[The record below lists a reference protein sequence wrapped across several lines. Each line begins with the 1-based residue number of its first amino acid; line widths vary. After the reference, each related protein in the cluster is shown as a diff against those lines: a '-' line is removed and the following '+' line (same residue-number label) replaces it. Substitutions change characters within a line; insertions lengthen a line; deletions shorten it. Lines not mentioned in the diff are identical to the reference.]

1 VAADLISEEGDSVKQ
16 EGDVIVVEK
25 NRRRAI
31 WALAIIVFMSLVSLA
46 LLGAG
51 LLGGDGIL
59 WTPIALGT
67 VGLLGFGVAAWMI
80 VSTMRARWHLAVSR
94 SGFRLHTPAYPLDV
108 PWENVAG
115 IATNEVNFRE
125 GCVLLFEDPAAVAQ
139 TARFLVRSNHPEV
152 IATPDAHPGRH
163 AGPFRGEHGQAR
175 LPPGHPRPHPGAG
188 PRRAGQ
194 LALPGA
200 KRRPVD
206 GVATGQAVQLPSS
219 GLWARAFREA
229 RISGCASSPNGR
241 LHR

>member
-1 VAADLISEEGDSVKQ
+1 MAADLISEDGDSVKS
-16 EGDVIVVEK
+16 EEDVIVVEK

-31 WALAIIVFMSLVSLA
+31 WALVIIVFMSLVSLA

-51 LLGGDGIL
+51 LLGGEGIL

-94 SGFRLHTPAYPLDV
+94 SGFRLHTPAYLLDV

-152 IATPDAHPGRH
+152 IATPDAMQARFEENMDKLGYHLGIPGRILEL
-163 AGPFRGEHGQAR
+163 GPDELASLLSRAR
-175 LPPGHPRPHPGAG
+175 SGA
-188 PRRAGQ
+188 
-194 LALPGA
+194 LW
-200 KRRPVD
+200 
-206 GVATGQAVQLPSS
+206 TG
-219 GLWARAFREA
+219 
-229 RISGCASSPNGR
+229 
-241 LHR
+241 

>member
-1 VAADLISEEGDSVKQ
+1 MAADLISEDGGSVKS

-25 NRRRAI
+25 NRRRAFG
-31 WALAIIVFMSLVSLA
+31 ALAIIVFMSLVSLA

-51 LLGGDGIL
+51 LLGGEGIL

-94 SGFRLHTPAYPLDV
+94 AGFRLHTPAYLLDV

-152 IATPDAHPGRH
+152 IASPAAMQARFEENMDRLGYHLGIPGRILEL
-163 AGPFRGEHGQAR
+163 GPDELASLLSRAR
-175 LPPGHPRPHPGAG
+175 SGA
-188 PRRAGQ
+188 
-194 LALPGA
+194 LW
-200 KRRPVD
+200 
-206 GVATGQAVQLPSS
+206 TG
-219 GLWARAFREA
+219 
-229 RISGCASSPNGR
+229 
-241 LHR
+241 

>member
-1 VAADLISEEGDSVKQ
+1 MKQ

-94 SGFRLHTPAYPLDV
+94 SGFRLHTPAYLLDV

-152 IATPDAHPGRH
+152 IASPDAMQARFEENMDKLGYHLGIPGRILEL
-163 AGPFRGEHGQAR
+163 GPDELASLLSRAR
-175 LPPGHPRPHPGAG
+175 SGA
-188 PRRAGQ
+188 
-194 LALPGA
+194 LW
-200 KRRPVD
+200 
-206 GVATGQAVQLPSS
+206 TG
-219 GLWARAFREA
+219 
-229 RISGCASSPNGR
+229 
-241 LHR
+241 